1 METDLI
7 RMAMHGD
14 AAAFERLGRPRFNA
28 LFRLAQ
34 RILRNPH
41 DAEDATQQALW
52 EAWRDIRGLRD
63 VDRFD
68 AWLHRLVVNAC
79 YRVARSQSRHRANV
93 VLIDD
98 LDRGGD
104 VDLAGG
110 QAERDALER
119 AFATLSPEHRAV
131 VVLHYYNGYEPREL
145 AAVLGV
151 AEGTVR
157 SRLHYA
163 RRSLRAELEAA
174 GRSLEGVG

>member
-14 AAAFERLGRPRFNA
+14 AEAFEQLGRPRFNA
-28 LFRLAQ
+28 LFRIAE

-52 EAWRDIRGLRD
+52 EAWRDIRSLRD
-63 VDRFD
+63 LDHFD

-79 YRVARSQSRHRANV
+79 YRLARSQRKHRANV
-93 VLIDD
+93 VLIHDV
-98 LDRGGD
+98 DRSSE
-104 VDLAGG
+104 VDLAAG
-110 QAERDALER
+110 QADRDSLAR
-119 AFATLSPEHRAV
+119 AFATLSMEHRAA

-145 AAVLGV
+145 AKVLGV

-163 RRSLRAELEAA
+163 RRHLRAELEAG
-174 GRSLEGVG
+174 GRTMEGVR